1 MDVEDL
7 HRHLSSPSS
16 PAETWTSSVSDLPLS
31 PTVLEYESSRL
42 EEETGGLQEEEDGPT
57 IKDCETKSGKGKP
70 TYHRHPKPPYS
81 YIALIAMAIRDS
93 PSGRLTLAEINEYLM
108 KRFAFF
114 RGPYT
119 GWRNSVRH
127 NLSLNECFV
136 KILRDPARPWGKDN
150 YWTINEDS
158 EYTFADG
165 VFRRRRKRLSRSNER
180 ENEERRQKSRGQSG
194 ATADKPRSKF
204 TGPFSI
210 DSILGFT
217 KCSRGPTDQRNND
230 QGNQGVA
237 SFNLCTPSNQPS
249 PSRLSSP
256 KCPPSNAP
264 TNPKSA
270 YMVYPS
276 PRGVPIAW
284 VPQTPKYCPFPL
296 LGDVPF
302 PHPTLPIKMA
312 EIFHHHHQARAKKRG
327 RSNHQAIANDEA
339 SASHDPT
346 HTDMIWPM
354 GRLTADPFP
363 YQTIHLSVAKCR
375 QNQQRAPDFHI
386 DNLLS

>member
-1 MDVEDL
+1 MNVEDI
-7 HRHLSSPSS
+7 HHLSSPSS
-16 PAETWTSSVSDLPLS
+16 PAETWTSSASDSPLS
-31 PTVLEYESSRL
+31 PAALNYDPSALDEACR
-42 EEETGGLQEEEDGPT
+42 LQENGPT
-57 IKDCETKSGKGKP
+57 AKDCESKAGKGKP

-93 PSGRLTLAEINEYLM
+93 PAGRLTLAEINEYLM
-108 KRFAFF
+108 KKFAFF

-165 VFRRRRKRLSRSNER
+165 VFRRRRKRIARSTER
-180 ENEERRQKSRGQSG
+180 ETTEQKQQNSRVQSG
-194 ATADKPRSKF
+194 AAVNKPRSKF

-217 KCSRGPTDQRNND
+217 ESDRNPIDQRSND
-230 QGNQGVA
+230 HGNQSSV
-237 SFNLCTPSNQPS
+237 SSKLCTPPTQ
-249 PSRLSSP
+249 SSP
-256 KCPPSNAP
+256 EQMASPKYPVSKVP
-264 TNPKSA
+264 TNPRGT
-270 YMVYPS
+270 YMVYS
-276 PRGVPIAW
+276 TPRGVPIAW
-284 VPQTPKYCPFPL
+284 VPQIPKYCPFPL

-302 PHPTLPIKMA
+302 PHSTLPVKMA
-312 EIFHHHHQARAKKRG
+312 EIFHHHHHPYQAHIKKRA
-327 RSNHQAIANDEA
+327 RSDQGSVSDEA

-346 HTDMIWPM
+346 SVEVVWPM
-354 GRLTADPFP
+354 RHLTTEQFP
-363 YQTIHLSVAKCR
+363 YHTLQPSVAKCR
-375 QNQQRAPDFHI
+375 QSQQRAPEFHI
-386 DNLLS
+386 DSLLS